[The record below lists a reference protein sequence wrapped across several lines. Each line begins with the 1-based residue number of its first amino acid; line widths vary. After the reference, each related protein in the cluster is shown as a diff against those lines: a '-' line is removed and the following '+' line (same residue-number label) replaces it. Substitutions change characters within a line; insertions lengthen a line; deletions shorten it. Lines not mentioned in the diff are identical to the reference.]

1 MHARGDVI
9 VLSIL
14 TTWKSRSPHATT
26 SLPFPRCS
34 VRWILPPRND
44 DTSSKPHHSAP
55 RTVRPRA
62 GSRSLILGESKL
74 PDAEIRFCG
83 STNARPTTPRDG
95 CDGRKANFH
104 DSRTNY
110 VWMTYPLSNLSAQI
124 TSRYSKSSKHNSS
137 SRLVPNGLPPR
148 VGITYGPHTRIG

>member
-1 MHARGDVI
+1 MALKFLPSDSASFEGLEVCRYAVRRSGALYMHVCDDMI

-74 PDAEIRFCG
+74 PDDEICFCG

-95 CDGRKANFH
+95 CDGRKANLH
-104 DSRTNY
+104 AARTFY
-110 VWMTYPLSNLSAQI
+110 FLPPDPLSKFDVNI
-124 TSRYSKSSKHNSS
+124 T
-137 SRLVPNGLPPR
+137 
-148 VGITYGPHTRIG
+148 